1 MTHTFGFTVF
11 PDLYGAGYLAAS
23 VVGAVLVVV
32 LAFTL
37 GLFLLKGYSFY
48 TLARYRGIRSS
59 WLSWIPVGQDWIR
72 GSLSDQYKYLTA
84 GRNQSRR
91 YYLTMLSAAS
101 LALKVAATVVVIRSF
116 AMAMAGFGYANFGH
130 HPHNSEAALIQMLLT
145 MGGLGLVTTCA
156 LIAHTVLHHMCM
168 YDVYRSCEPKNAMA
182 MMLLGLFF
190 GALEPFF
197 LFYVRKKD
205 GGMPPRKDAPRQDPP
220 RQTPPV
226 DAVYETPSDGPEQ
239 L

>member
-11 PDLYGAGYLAAS
+11 PGPYGAGYLAAS
-23 VVGAVLVVV
+23 VVGAVLVVA
-32 LAFTL
+32 LAFSL
-37 GLFLLKGYSFY
+37 ALFLLKGYSFY
-48 TLARYRGIRSS
+48 TLARYRGLRSS

-72 GSLSDQYKYLTA
+72 GSLADQYKYLTA

-91 YYLTMLSAAS
+91 YYLTMLSAAC
-101 LALKVAATVVVIRSF
+101 LVLKVAATVVVLRNLTL
-116 AMAMAGFGYANFGH
+116 ALAGLGHPNFGH
-130 HPHNSEAALIQMLLT
+130 HPYNSEAALIQMVLT

-182 MMLLGLFF
+182 MLLLGVFF

-197 LFYVRKKD
+197 R
-205 GGMPPRKDAPRQDPP
+205 
-220 RQTPPV
+220 T
-226 DAVYETPSDGPEQ
+226 
-239 L
+239 